1 MGKQSYGE
9 ERQLASSWTTYP
21 LLGSPTSKQTTTYPK
36 SRVGLRISVPIF
48 VLPIRISMKGQQVV
62 PTQEI
67 TVEANT
73 QDEAYYIAAM
83 EGQSLVERT
92 FTIEIDAPV
101 KRSAKEPQ

>member
-21 LLGSPTSKQTTTYPK
+21 LLGSPT
-36 SRVGLRISVPIF
+36 RVGLRISVPIF